1 MTEEKPDPGLSK
13 LLVFHRDGR
22 GSAGGRGFSGR
33 SSDASVSSV
42 SARALTAHHRI
53 YAFGLT
59 FLHMESDFLPCEE
72 NVWARMSGV
81 FSRKY

>member
-1 MTEEKPDPGLSK
+1 MGVALPVGVAFQDVAVTLQ
-13 LLVFHRDGR
+13 
-22 GSAGGRGFSGR
+22 
-33 SSDASVSSV
+33 VSSV

-53 YAFGLT
+53 YTFGLT
-59 FLHMESDFLPCEE
+59 FLYMESDFLPCEE